1 MEYFVGAVLT
11 LVAVVVTRFFVAKD
25 NEKIGGIEISYSQS
39 NIYNLIRPFLPD
51 NLVRKLPPSQS
62 SKHYDKIFTK
72 ILIDGDNAYWIK
84 DNTFYTGQIVDG
96 DVDKESAK
104 PVDTMAM
111 DKVQLDKMIGI
122 IETLTKG
129 NFNDYRNSG

>member
-11 LVAVVVTRFFVAKD
+11 LVAVIVTRFFVAKD
-25 NEKIGGIEISYSQS
+25 NEQSGGIEISYSQS

-51 NLVRKLPPSQS
+51 NLVRILPPSQS
-62 SKHYDKIFTK
+62 SKHYDRIFTK
-72 ILIDGDNAYWIK
+72 ILIEGDNAYWIK
-84 DNTFYTGQIVDG
+84 DNTFYTGQVVDG

-111 DKVQLDKMIGI
+111 DKVQLDKMISI

>member
-11 LVAVVVTRFFVAKD
+11 LVAVMVTRFFVAKD
-25 NEKIGGIEISYSQS
+25 NEKSGGIEISYSQS

>member
-11 LVAVVVTRFFVAKD
+11 LVAVMVTRFFVAKD
-25 NEKIGGIEISYSQS
+25 NEKSGGIEISYSQS
-39 NIYNLIRPFLPD
+39 NIYNLIRPFLPN
-51 NLVRKLPPSQS
+51 NLVRNLPPSQS
-62 SKHYDKIFTK
+62 SKHYDKIFTR

-84 DNTFYTGQIVDG
+84 DNTFYTGQVVDG

>member
-11 LVAVVVTRFFVAKD
+11 LVAVMVTRFFVAKD
-25 NEKIGGIEISYSQS
+25 NEKSGGIEISYSQS
-39 NIYNLIRPFLPD
+39 NVYDLIRPFLPK
-51 NLVRKLPPSQS
+51 NMVRQLPPSQS

-72 ILIDGDNAYWIK
+72 ILVDGDNAYWIK

-111 DKVQLDKMIGI
+111 DKVQLDKMISI

>member
-11 LVAVVVTRFFVAKD
+11 LVAVLVTRFFVAKD
-25 NEKIGGIEISYSQS
+25 NEKSGGIEISYSQS
-39 NIYNLIRPFLPD
+39 NIYNLIRPFLPN
-51 NLVRKLPPSQS
+51 NLVRNLPPSQS
-62 SKHYDKIFTK
+62 SKHYDKIFTR

-84 DNTFYTGQIVDG
+84 DNTFYTGQVVDG

-111 DKVQLDKMIGI
+111 DRVQLDKMISI

>member
-11 LVAVVVTRFFVAKD
+11 LVAVMVTRFFVAKD
-25 NEKIGGIEISYSQS
+25 NEKSGGIEISYSQS
-39 NIYNLIRPFLPD
+39 NIYNLIRPFLPK
-51 NLVRKLPPSQS
+51 NLVRNLPPSQS
-62 SKHYDKIFTK
+62 SKHYDKIFTR

-84 DNTFYTGQIVDG
+84 DNTFYTGQVVDG

-111 DKVQLDKMIGI
+111 DRVQLDKMISI

>member
-11 LVAVVVTRFFVAKD
+11 LVAVMVTRFFVAKD
-25 NEKIGGIEISYSQS
+25 NEKSGGIEISYSQS
-39 NIYNLIRPFLPD
+39 NVYNLIRPFLPK
-51 NLVRKLPPSQS
+51 NMVRQLPPSQS

-72 ILIDGDNAYWIK
+72 ILVDGDNAYWIK

-111 DKVQLDKMIGI
+111 DKVQLDKMISI

>member
-11 LVAVVVTRFFVAKD
+11 LVAVMVTRFFVAKD
-25 NEKIGGIEISYSQS
+25 NEKSGGIEISYSQS
-39 NIYNLIRPFLPD
+39 NIYNLIRPFLPN
-51 NLVRKLPPSQS
+51 NLVRNLPPSQS
-62 SKHYDKIFTK
+62 SKHYDKIFTR

-84 DNTFYTGQIVDG
+84 DNTFYTGQVVDG

-111 DKVQLDKMIGI
+111 DRVQLDKMISI